1 MKKIFLLL
9 TAVLTAGMLSAETIY
24 GDCGTNM
31 EWEFNTGSGALY
43 LIGTGPMD
51 DYTSF
56 SETPWAQYKDQ
67 IKSIQT
73 DSRSQYTTIGD
84 YAFAGCKNL
93 TSVDL
98 PNTVTKI
105 SGYAFDNCTGLT
117 SVTIPNSVTS
127 IGEKAFQGCTGLKT
141 IIIPASV
148 QTIGTAAFS
157 NCVNLTVI
165 QVSAINPYYSAVDGV
180 LYNKNKTILHQF
192 PAGKNVTSFDIP
204 NTVTEISGSAFEYCR
219 GLTSVTIPNSVTS
232 IGKNAFSRC
241 TGLTTITCK
250 AVNPPALG
258 EDVFY
263 NVNTT
268 IPLYVPAQSVSAYLA
283 AEQWKVFDVKEAQGI
298 EGALPGR
305 FTINENGD
313 QVQFAQGNLQYQ
325 PSTGKWRFAPNQY
338 TVLLAENENITNP
351 EYTGWLDL
359 FAWGTGNNPMKLSLN
374 DADYTIFTDWGSN
387 PIENGGNTP
396 NEWRTLSKK
405 EWDKLFDWDGMAM
418 ANVCGMDGYIYLPDN
433 WELPSDL
440 TFVTARD
447 AEDFSANTY
456 NPTEWAKMEA
466 AGALFLPVCGY
477 GRYETY
483 WDELRFW
490 VATLSMGY
498 WTCDSYS
505 QTEAYVLIQKDVRNL
520 TMEWSRR
527 AFFGVRLVRDINTE
541 GIEQPTSDSSLKGRA
556 NKVIKDGQLYI
567 ERNGKTYNAQGA
579 EVK

>member
-31 EWEFNTGSGALY
+31 EWEFNTGSGALF

-51 DYTSF
+51 DYTSS
-56 SETPWAQYKDQ
+56 SETPWAQYQKQ
-67 IKSIQT
+67 ITSIQK
-73 DSRSQYTTIGD
+73 DSRSQYTSIGA
-84 YAFAGCKNL
+84 YAFSDCENL
-93 TSVDL
+93 ESVEL

-105 SGYAFDNCTGLT
+105 SGYAFYGCSGLT

-127 IGEKAFQGCTGLKT
+127 IGNYAFYGCSGFTSVTIPNSVTSIGNYAFWGCTGLTSPVYNAHVFAYMPSSYSGEYT
-141 IIIPASV
+141 IPDGIEIISS
-148 QTIGTAAFS
+148 TAFYSCS
-157 NCVNLTVI
+157 N
-165 QVSAINPYYSAVDGV
+165 
-180 LYNKNKTILHQF
+180 
-192 PAGKNVTSFDIP
+192 
-204 NTVTEISGSAFEYCR
+204 
-219 GLTSVTIPNSVTS
+219 LTSVTIPNSVTS
-232 IGKNAFSRC
+232 IGNYAFYGC

-258 EDVFY
+258 DDVFY

-268 IPLYVPAQSVSAYLA
+268 IPLYVPDQSVSSYLA
-283 AEQWKVFDVKEAQGI
+283 AEQWKKFDVKAAQGI

-338 TVLLAENENITNP
+338 TVLLAENENIINP

-359 FAWGTGNNPMKLSLN
+359 FAWGTGDNPMKLSFN
-374 DADYTIFTDWGSN
+374 DADYAIFTDWGSN

-396 NEWRTLSKK
+396 NEWRTLSKE

-505 QTEAYVLIQKDVRNL
+505 KTEAYVLMQKDVRNL

-541 GIEQPTSDSSLKGRA
+541 GIEQPSSDSSQKGRA
-556 NKVIKDGQLYI
+556 NKILRNGVLYI

-579 EVK
+579 EVR

>member
-1 MKKIFLLL
+1 MRKIYLLVV
-9 TAVLTAGMLSAETIY
+9 AVFIVATMHAETIY
-24 GDCGTNM
+24 GDCGPHM
-31 EWEFNTGSGALY
+31 EWEFNTGSGALF

-305 FTINENGD
+305 FTINKNGD

-396 NEWRTLSKK
+396 NEWRTLSKE

-505 QTEAYVLIQKDVRNL
+505 KTEAYVLIQKDVRNL
-520 TMEWSRR
+520 TIRR

-541 GIEQPTSDSSLKGRA
+541 GIEQPSSDSSLKGRA
-556 NKVIKDGQLYI
+556 NKVLRNGVLYI
-567 ERNGKTYNAQGA
+567 ERNGKTYNALGT

>member
-1 MKKIFLLL
+1 MRKIYLLVV
-9 TAVLTAGMLSAETIY
+9 AVFIVATMHAETIY
-24 GDCGTNM
+24 GDCGPHM

-51 DYTSF
+51 DYTSS
-56 SETPWAQYKDQ
+56 SETPWAQYQKQ
-67 IKSIQT
+67 IKSIQK

-127 IGEKAFQGCTGLKT
+127 IGNYAFYGCSGLT
-141 IIIPASV
+141 AL
-148 QTIGTAAFS
+148 TIGE
-157 NCVNLTVI
+157 
-165 QVSAINPYYSAVDGV
+165 G
-180 LYNKNKTILHQF
+180 
-192 PAGKNVTSFDIP
+192 
-204 NTVTEISGSAFEYCR
+204 
-219 GLTSVTIPNSVTS
+219 VTS

-241 TGLTTITCK
+241 SGLTTITCK

-268 IPLYVPAQSVSAYLA
+268 IPLYVPAQSVSSYLA

-305 FTINENGD
+305 FTINKNGD

-396 NEWRTLSKK
+396 NEWRTLSKE

-505 QTEAYVLIQKDVRNL
+505 KTEAYVLMQKDVRNL

-541 GIEQPTSDSSLKGRA
+541 GIDQPSSDSSQKGRA
-556 NKVIKDGQLYI
+556 NKILRNGVLYI
-567 ERNGKTYNAQGA
+567 ERNGKTYNALGT

>member
-1 MKKIFLLL
+1 MNIIWPDLIFFEQSAWSCQYTCNTCLRWELPLKRAGGLCGLRL
-9 TAVLTAGMLSAETIY
+9 TAL
-24 GDCGTNM
+24 
-31 EWEFNTGSGALY
+31 
-43 LIGTGPMD
+43 
-51 DYTSF
+51 
-56 SETPWAQYKDQ
+56 
-67 IKSIQT
+67 
-73 DSRSQYTTIGD
+73 TIGE
-84 YAFAGCKNL
+84 G
-93 TSVDL
+93 
-98 PNTVTKI
+98 
-105 SGYAFDNCTGLT
+105 
-117 SVTIPNSVTS
+117 
-127 IGEKAFQGCTGLKT
+127 
-141 IIIPASV
+141 
-148 QTIGTAAFS
+148 
-157 NCVNLTVI
+157 
-165 QVSAINPYYSAVDGV
+165 
-180 LYNKNKTILHQF
+180 
-192 PAGKNVTSFDIP
+192 
-204 NTVTEISGSAFEYCR
+204 
-219 GLTSVTIPNSVTS
+219 VTS

-305 FTINENGD
+305 FTINKNGD

-396 NEWRTLSKK
+396 NEWRTLSKE

-505 QTEAYVLIQKDVRNL
+505 KTEAYVLMQKDVRNL

-541 GIEQPTSDSSLKGRA
+541 GIDQPSSDSSQKGRA
-556 NKVIKDGQLYI
+556 NKILRNGVLYI
-567 ERNGKTYNAQGA
+567 ERNGKTYNALGT

>member
-1 MKKIFLLL
+1 M
-9 TAVLTAGMLSAETIY
+9 
-24 GDCGTNM
+24 
-31 EWEFNTGSGALY
+31 
-43 LIGTGPMD
+43 
-51 DYTSF
+51 
-56 SETPWAQYKDQ
+56 
-67 IKSIQT
+67 
-73 DSRSQYTTIGD
+73 
-84 YAFAGCKNL
+84 
-93 TSVDL
+93 
-98 PNTVTKI
+98 
-105 SGYAFDNCTGLT
+105 T

-127 IGEKAFQGCTGLKT
+127 IGNYAFYG
-141 IIIPASV
+141 
-148 QTIGTAAFS
+148 
-157 NCVNLTVI
+157 
-165 QVSAINPYYSAVDGV
+165 
-180 LYNKNKTILHQF
+180 
-192 PAGKNVTSFDIP
+192 
-204 NTVTEISGSAFEYCR
+204 
-219 GLTSVTIPNSVTS
+219 
-232 IGKNAFSRC
+232 C

-258 EDVFY
+258 DDVFY

-268 IPLYVPAQSVSAYLA
+268 IPLYVPDQSVSSYLA
-283 AEQWKVFDVKEAQGI
+283 AEQWKKFDVKAAQGI

-359 FAWGTGNNPMKLSLN
+359 FAWGTGDNPMKLSFN
-374 DADYTIFTDWGSN
+374 DADYAIFTDWGSN

-396 NEWRTLSKK
+396 NEWRTLSKE

-440 TFVTARD
+440 TFVTASD

-505 QTEAYVLIQKDVRNL
+505 KTEAYVLMQKDVRNL

-556 NKVIKDGQLYI
+556 NKVLRDGVLYI

>member
-31 EWEFNTGSGALY
+31 EWEFNTGSGALF

-51 DYTSF
+51 DYTSS
-56 SETPWAQYKDQ
+56 SETPWAQYQKQ
-67 IKSIQT
+67 ITSIQK
-73 DSRSQYTTIGD
+73 DSRSQYTSIGA
-84 YAFAGCKNL
+84 YAFSDCENL
-93 TSVDL
+93 ESVEL

-127 IGEKAFQGCTGLKT
+127 IGNYAFYGCSGFTSVTIPNSVTSIGNYAFWGCTGLTSPVYNAHVFAYMPSSYSGEYT
-141 IIIPASV
+141 IPDGIEIISS
-148 QTIGTAAFS
+148 TAFYSCS
-157 NCVNLTVI
+157 N
-165 QVSAINPYYSAVDGV
+165 
-180 LYNKNKTILHQF
+180 
-192 PAGKNVTSFDIP
+192 
-204 NTVTEISGSAFEYCR
+204 
-219 GLTSVTIPNSVTS
+219 LTSVTIPNSVTS
-232 IGKNAFSRC
+232 IGNYAFYGC

-258 EDVFY
+258 DDVFY

-268 IPLYVPAQSVSAYLA
+268 IPLYVPDQSVSSYLA
-283 AEQWKVFDVKEAQGI
+283 AEQWKKFDVKAAQGI

-313 QVQFAQGNLQYQ
+313 QVQFTQGNLQYQ

-338 TVLLAENENITNP
+338 TVLLAENENIINP

-359 FAWGTGNNPMKLSLN
+359 FAWGTGDNPMKLSFN
-374 DADYTIFTDWGSN
+374 DADYAIFTDWGSN

-396 NEWRTLSKK
+396 NEWRTLSKE

-505 QTEAYVLIQKDVRNL
+505 KTEAYVLMQKDVRNL

-541 GIEQPTSDSSLKGRA
+541 GIEQPSSDSSQKGRA
-556 NKVIKDGQLYI
+556 NKILRNGVLYI

-579 EVK
+579 EVR